1 MFSLNPPS
9 PAPNLFLENLKRN
22 KEKILRGFKME
33 ETYIFGL
40 FGTSL
45 GKPSI
50 VFNSI
55 IRVLLYYKRL
65 KRLLPR
71 PSSKIGRFINISFFL
86 AYENIVRTSHQN
98 Q

>member
-1 MFSLNPPS
+1 
-9 PAPNLFLENLKRN
+9 
-22 KEKILRGFKME
+22 ME
-33 ETYIFGL
+33 ETYIFDL

-86 AYENIVRTSHQN
+86 AYENIVRTSHVITKINKDQETDCCKSYFSFSFMCKMIM
-98 Q
+98 